1 MAGSGNLCTV
11 ALAVM
16 FTGGCAETLPRVE
29 PFREV
34 TCSQLAK
41 ISLKDAVATAEQ
53 RGGTAVESHF
63 HQREELG
70 CLVGQPAYYEVTL
83 ISEGMVSF
91 ASVNARS
98 NAIESYRR
106 KAIFERIDRFF
117 GTLVEDDPQT
127 KASLSR
133 SVSVSL
139 RDAIAIAEMSGGK
152 AMKANI
158 AKKGTKA
165 GYTVKLVEHGK
176 LRVAWVDGGQR

>member
-1 MAGSGNLCTV
+1 
-11 ALAVM
+11 M
-16 FTGGCAETLPRVE
+16 FTSGCAEMLSRVE

-34 TCSQLAK
+34 TCSQFAK
-41 ISLKDAVATAEQ
+41 ISLKDAVETAEQ

-83 ISEGMVSF
+83 ISEGRLSF
-91 ASVNARS
+91 TSVNARS
-98 NAIESYRR
+98 NEIESYRSQR
-106 KAIFERIDRFF
+106 TIFERIDQFF
-117 GTLVEDDPQT
+117 GTIVEDDPAT

-139 RDAIAIAEMSGGK
+139 RDAIAIAEKSGGK

-158 AKKGTKA
+158 AKKGTKV
-165 GYTVKLVEHGK
+165 GYTVKLVEHSK
-176 LRVAWVDGGQR
+176 LRVAWVDGGQH